1 MVFVV
6 ESYHFLF
13 GLLKFLDFL
22 RCTRLKSLSSSLIYF
37 APELNIVR
45 KVFGMN
51 IKITMNVL
59 FFLFPYSFAPSDNK
73 FTTCSDDGTV
83 RIWDFQKCH
92 EEKTLRGMYDSQ
104 NNFLLKKII
113 IEKCMQNYSE
123 NAEIWK
129 RNKC

>member
-1 MVFVV
+1 MF
-6 ESYHFLF
+6 
-13 GLLKFLDFL
+13 
-22 RCTRLKSLSSSLIYF
+22 
-37 APELNIVR
+37 
-45 KVFGMN
+45 
-51 IKITMNVL
+51 L

-104 NNFLLKKII
+104 NNFLLKKKI